1 MTRLRADLLLL
12 VAAALWGIAFY
23 FQKEAMAHVGVFTFI
38 AARCAL
44 AVLALS
50 PLALIEHGRASSP
63 LQPAA
68 IRTAAWG
75 ALAFL
80 LAAGL
85 QQEAITTATV
95 TNTGFLTALYVV
107 FTPLV
112 AWVVTRRAPAPLVWP
127 AIALSF
133 LGIWL
138 LGGGTLGGLSPGDQ
152 LAALCAVF
160 WAVHVVVTGLASRFD
175 RPFGYTC
182 LQFAFVALAAGL
194 VAAAFETPTLAG
206 LKNAAAD
213 ILYVGLVATALTF
226 TILVIALRH
235 TTAAEAMVLLAAESL
250 FSAAAGAA
258 FLGERLSLVS
268 WTGAGLIV
276 AAVLL
281 VQVAARF
288 KTRASPAAASG

>member
-23 FQKEAMAHVGVFTFI
+23 FQKEAMTHVGVFTFI
-38 AARCAL
+38 AARSTLAAL
-44 AVLALS
+44 ALT
-50 PLALIEHGRASSP
+50 PLALLEHRWKAEPFSSS
-63 LQPAA
+63 
-68 IRTAAWG
+68 AWRIAG
-75 ALAFL
+75 IGGLAFL
-80 LAAGL
+80 VAAGL

-112 AWVVTRRAPAPLVWP
+112 AWGVTRSVPAPLVWP

-138 LGGGTLGGLSPGDQ
+138 LGGGTLGGLSNGDR
-152 LAALCAVF
+152 LAALSAVF

-175 RPFGYTC
+175 RPFSYTC
-182 LQFAFVALAAGL
+182 LQFAVVGTAAG
-194 VAAAFETPTLAG
+194 VAAAYFETPTLEG
-206 LKNAAAD
+206 LTNAADA
-213 ILYVGLVATALTF
+213 ILYVGLLASAATF

-235 TTAAEAMVLLAAESL
+235 TTPAEAMILLSTESL
-250 FSAAAGAA
+250 FAAAAGGA
-258 FLGERLSLVS
+258 FLGERLSPLS
-268 WTGAGLIV
+268 WTGAGLII

-281 VQVAARF
+281 VQLAARLRP
-288 KTRASPAAASG
+288 RASPAAASG